1 MLGAVF
7 AYLFWGALAHA
18 TPTPR
23 QSITQLSAAQIDAF
37 APYTYFAALLGTVSR
52 PRRWPGAVAVTNCNA
67 NSDFIPVASGGD
79 GSDVQFWYAGY
90 SPSLASVVVA
100 HQGTNPSEIPSHDG
114 NLVFDSLD
122 SDLFPG
128 ISSDIPGSC
137 RLRKY
142 SSTVSLHCNLRAG
155 CYLTAHRTAEAILAA
170 VTSSSDNGA
179 DSVTLIGHSLG
190 ERCTL
195 LLDAMYLPLHLPN
208 PTYRFV
214 GYGLPR
220 VGNQAFADYMDGT
233 YGTQLTHVNNK
244 GDADLFVRQDPVPI
258 LPGRGLGY
266 HQPSERFTLMIPMLG
281 TPVQDNP
288 SGQDNTDEACTTGA
302 VPNIYS
308 PEIWVITA

>member
-37 APYTYFAALLGTVSR
+37 APYTYFAALL
-52 PRRWPGAVAVTNCNA
+52 ANCNA

-100 HQGTNPSEIPSHDG
+100 HQGTNPSEIEALLTDG

-128 ISSDIPGSC
+128 ISSDIQVHAGFA
-137 RLRKY
+137 
-142 SSTVSLHCNLRAG
+142 STQAQ
-155 CYLTAHRTAEAILAA
+155 TAEAILAA
-170 VTSSSDNGA
+170 VTTALSDNGA

-190 ERCTL
+190 AAL
-195 LLDAMYLPLHLPN
+195 SLLDAMYLPLHLPN

-244 GDADLFVRQDPVPI
+244 CDPVPI

-266 HQPSERFTLMIPMLG
+266 HQPSGEVHIDDSDAWNSCP
-281 TPVQDNP
+281 
-288 SGQDNTDEACTTGA
+288 GQDNTDEACTTGA
-302 VPNIYS
+302 VPNIFAGDLGDHS
-308 PEIWVITA
+308 GPFDGIVTRC